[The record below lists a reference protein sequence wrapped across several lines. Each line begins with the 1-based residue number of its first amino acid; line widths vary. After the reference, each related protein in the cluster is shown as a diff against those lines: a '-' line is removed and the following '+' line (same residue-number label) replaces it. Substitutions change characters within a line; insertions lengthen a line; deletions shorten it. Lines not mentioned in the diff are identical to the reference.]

1 MKSKYNT
8 NLFQLALLLNA
19 KPKQLH
25 QTSSKK
31 IKTLGTKIIQYQISE
46 LITIFLTHMQVLH
59 LLVTIARPETVDNH
73 GLLLHRN
80 NQFLLAIPL
89 NAKQRQLLMQNSRKI
104 LTHGIKITQYQTLVS
119 TMIFLTLI
127 AMPSLLELTA
137 RLETVDNHGLLP
149 PKSTL
154 SQLATQ
160 LNAKQRPPLMP
171 SSRRTLIHGT
181 RTTPFQTLVLTMI
194 SLIHTAMP
202 LKPPLIA
209 KMDIADNH
217 G

>member
-1 MKSKYNT
+1 MIS
-8 NLFQLALLLNA
+8 L
-19 KPKQLH
+19 
-25 QTSSKK
+25 
-31 IKTLGTKIIQYQISE
+31 TLRATIS
-46 LITIFLTHMQVLH
+46 
-59 LLVTIARPETVDNH
+59 LLVHTARLETADNH
-73 GLLLHRN
+73 GLLLHKRDPSQPATPSN
-80 NQFLLAIPL
+80 ARLRLLLPPSSKKIPTL
-89 NAKQRQLLMQNSRKI
+89 G
-104 LTHGIKITQYQTLVS
+104 TKITQYQTLVS

-194 SLIHTAMP
+194 SLIPTAMP
-202 LKPPLIA
+202 LKLPLIA